1 MRQEGLNVI
10 DIAASMT
17 FLGIGI
23 IDDETRRGIYRDGRA
38 EGKMS
43 WVCGVSGSCSLRN

>member
-10 DIAASMT
+10 DIAA
-17 FLGIGI
+17 FPGIGI

-43 WVCGVSGSCSLRN
+43 WLCGVSGFCSLRN